1 MILGDGADIGPSF
14 IDFAALTAAL
24 PTSNPSTSQPLSSI
38 AQPLPSP
45 ARLNGVSSGTMTPR
59 RANPEVTTA
68 RLISGHVIE
77 EDYTGASPAQRPWEI
92 NRSGAGTPTPSSKE
106 EEGSLHRSGTRHSI
120 SSVNGVAASTNSTG
134 PGEAWGSASGVR
146 AGSIVERDDASDD
159 ENDLQILDGQGGIIT
174 LVGDVSNRTAII
186 LDDTLDHP
194 AGYIAAAEH
203 LVKNCGAKE
212 VVVMGTHGIF
222 ADEGLQELES
232 CSCIDM
238 VVPHGTCLSDCR
250 LWSRIPSLFLKKSAC
265 QVPN

>member
-24 PTSNPSTSQPLSSI
+24 PTSNPSTSHPLPSI
-38 AQPLPSP
+38 APPLPSP
-45 ARLNGVSSGTMTPR
+45 ARLNGFLSGTMTPR

-77 EDYTGASPAQRPWEI
+77 EDYTGALPAQRPWEL
-92 NRSGAGTPTPSSKE
+92 NRSGTATPTPSSKE
-106 EEGSLHRSGTRHSI
+106 EEGSLHRSATRHSI
-120 SSVNGVAASTNSTG
+120 SSINGVAASSNSTSG
-134 PGEAWGSASGVR
+134 TGEAWGTASGVL
-146 AGSIVERDDASDD
+146 AGSSIAEREDASDD
-159 ENDLQILDGQGGIIT
+159 EDDLQILDGQGGTIT

-238 VVPHGTCLSDCR
+238 VVPPKRT
-250 LWSRIPSLFLKKSAC
+250 F
-265 QVPN
+265 

>member
-1 MILGDGADIGPSF
+1 MTAGGSLEGSMIFGDGADIGPSF

-24 PTSNPSTSQPLSSI
+24 PTSNPPTSQPLPFI

-45 ARLNGVSSGTMTPR
+45 ARLNGFSSGTMTPR

-77 EDYTGASPAQRPWEI
+77 EDYTGASPAQRSWDI
-92 NRSGAGTPTPSSKE
+92 TRSGAATPTPPSSKE

-120 SSVNGVAASTNSTG
+120 SSINGVAASTNSTG
-134 PGEAWGSASGVR
+134 TGEVWGSGSGVL
-146 AGSIVERDDASDD
+146 AGSSIVEQDDASDD
-159 ENDLQILDGQGGIIT
+159 EDDLQILDGQSGTIT
-174 LVGDVSNRTAII
+174 LVGDVSNRTTII

-232 CSCIDM
+232 CSCIDK
-238 VVPHGTCLSDCR
+238 VVPPEKLY
-250 LWSRIPSLFLKKSAC
+250 
-265 QVPN
+265 